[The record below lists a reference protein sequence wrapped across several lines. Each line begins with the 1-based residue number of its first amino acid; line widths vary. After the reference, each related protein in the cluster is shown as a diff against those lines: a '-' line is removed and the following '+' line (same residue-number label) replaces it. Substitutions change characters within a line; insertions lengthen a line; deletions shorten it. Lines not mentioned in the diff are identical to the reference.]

1 MKEIKRLLEER
12 LKDLLKNKTN
22 SYEKESLLANAAKTY
37 INSIMMIDDYMKEE
51 QTNKWFAQQDLISRS
66 LIFIN
71 IPPFKLIIALR
82 EGIKGGV

>member
-51 QTNKWFAQQDLISRS
+51 QTNFKVIIS
-66 LIFIN
+66 
-71 IPPFKLIIALR
+71 IIKER
-82 EGIKGGV
+82 WNRKDDY